1 MDITVSSADKRRKR
15 LVIYLALGLGLGL
28 AVSVVGVYGMTRIG
42 PAAPE
47 VSRDTIWIDQVRQG
61 TLNRRVLANGVL
73 VPATRR
79 LLVAEVAGRV
89 EEVHLLPGSSVGP
102 DSPIV
107 QLSNPDVEI
116 EVLNARQRLIDAQ
129 SGLVLLRANL
139 KMDRLSQVAHIS
151 EVRTRHL
158 EARHRNEMNQE
169 LIEQNPGSI
178 SRLDEFR
185 SEEAV
190 RDLENRLEIENQRLA
205 ALEESIA
212 ERIRAQ
218 ELQIANLEDVLRFHE
233 NRNQALAVTAGIQ
246 GQLIELEVEPG
257 EWVVAGQEL
266 GSVIDPEVL
275 GVEARVAEE
284 FANDLS
290 SGQIAEIR
298 IGGEKIQG
306 MVTRVDPAVV
316 DGAISLEVSL
326 PRELPGLAR
335 PNLRAEVTIEVDRI
349 EDAVHVGRPTHWR
362 NRDMVWAY
370 RVDGNSARRIQLEL
384 GRRSYN
390 EVEILFGAGV
400 GEDLILTDLSQY
412 GAAELLRVRD

>member
-1 MDITVSSADKRRKR
+1 MDVTVSSAGKRWNR
-15 LVIYLALGLGLGL
+15 LAIYLALGLVVSVAGVFGL
-28 AVSVVGVYGMTRIG
+28 ARMG
-42 PAAPE
+42 PAIPE

-89 EEVHLLPGSSVGP
+89 EEMRLLPGSSVGP
-102 DSPIV
+102 DSAIV

-116 EVLNARQRLIDAQ
+116 ELLNARQRLIDAQ

-139 KMDRLSQVAHIS
+139 EMDRLSQVAHIS

-158 EARHRNEMNQE
+158 EARHRNEMNRE

-178 SRLDEFR
+178 SRLEEFR
-185 SEEAV
+185 SMEAV
-190 RDLENRLEIENQRLA
+190 RDLENRLEIESERLS

-212 ERIRAQ
+212 EQIRAQ
-218 ELQIANLEDVLRFHE
+218 ELQIANLEDVLHFHE
-233 NRNQALAVTAGIQ
+233 NRYSALAVTAGIR
-246 GQLIELEVEPG
+246 GQLIELEVDPG
-257 EWVVAGQEL
+257 EWVVAGQKL

-284 FANDLS
+284 YADDLS
-290 SGQIAEIR
+290 SGQIAEVE

-306 MVTRVDPAVV
+306 AVSRVDPAIM
-316 DGAISLEVSL
+316 DGAVSLEVSL
-326 PRELPGLAR
+326 PIGPPESAR
-335 PNLRAEVTIEVDRI
+335 PNLRAEVTIEVDHI
-349 EDAVHVGRPTHWR
+349 ENSVHVGRPTHWR
-362 NRDMVWAY
+362 NRDTVWAY
-370 RVDGNSARRIQLEL
+370 RSDGNTARRVRLEL

-390 EVEILFGAGV
+390 EVEILGGATV
-400 GEDLILTDLSQY
+400 GEDLILTDLSHY
-412 GAAELLRVRD
+412 GAEELLRIRD

>member
-1 MDITVSSADKRRKR
+1 MDVTVSSAGKRWNR
-15 LVIYLALGLGLGL
+15 LAIFLALGLV
-28 AVSVVGVYGMTRIG
+28 VSVAGVFSLARMG
-42 PAAPE
+42 PAIPE

-89 EEVHLLPGSSVGP
+89 EEMRLLPGSSVGP
-102 DSPIV
+102 DSAIV

-116 EVLNARQRLIDAQ
+116 ELLNARQRLIDAQ

-139 KMDRLSQVAHIS
+139 EMDRLSQVAHIS

-158 EARHRNEMNQE
+158 EARHRNEMNRE

-178 SRLDEFR
+178 SRLEEFR
-185 SEEAV
+185 SMEAV
-190 RDLENRLEIENQRLA
+190 RDLENRLEIESERLS

-212 ERIRAQ
+212 EQIRAQ
-218 ELQIANLEDVLRFHE
+218 ELQIANLEDVLHFHE
-233 NRNQALAVTAGIQ
+233 NRYLALAVTAGIR
-246 GQLIELEVEPG
+246 GQLIELEVDPG
-257 EWVVAGQEL
+257 EWVVAGQKL

-284 FANDLS
+284 YADDLS
-290 SGQIAEIR
+290 SGQIAEVE

-306 MVTRVDPAVV
+306 AVSRVDPAIM
-316 DGAISLEVSL
+316 DGAVSLEVSL
-326 PRELPGLAR
+326 PIELPESAR
-335 PNLRAEVTIEVDRI
+335 PNLRTEVTIEVDHI
-349 EDAVHVGRPTHWR
+349 ENSVHVGRPTHWR
-362 NRDMVWAY
+362 NRDTVWAY
-370 RVDGNSARRIQLEL
+370 RSDGNTARRVRLEL

-390 EVEILFGAGV
+390 EVEILGGATV
-400 GEDLILTDLSQY
+400 GEDLILTDLSHY
-412 GAAELLRVRD
+412 GAEELLRIRD

>member
-1 MDITVSSADKRRKR
+1 MDVTVSSAGKRWNR
-15 LVIYLALGLGLGL
+15 LAIFLALGLV
-28 AVSVVGVYGMTRIG
+28 VSVAGVFSLARMG
-42 PAAPE
+42 PAIPE

-89 EEVHLLPGSSVGP
+89 EEMRLLPGSSVGP
-102 DSPIV
+102 DSAIV

-116 EVLNARQRLIDAQ
+116 ELLNARQRLIDAQ

-139 KMDRLSQVAHIS
+139 EMDRLSQVAHIS

-158 EARHRNEMNQE
+158 EARHRNEMNRE

-178 SRLDEFR
+178 SRLEEFR
-185 SEEAV
+185 SMEAV
-190 RDLENRLEIENQRLA
+190 RDLENRLEIESERLS

-212 ERIRAQ
+212 EQIRAQ
-218 ELQIANLEDVLRFHE
+218 ELQIANLEDVLHFHE
-233 NRNQALAVTAGIQ
+233 NRYSALAVTAGIR
-246 GQLIELEVEPG
+246 GQLIELEVDPG
-257 EWVVAGQEL
+257 EWVVAGQKL

-284 FANDLS
+284 YADDLS
-290 SGQIAEIR
+290 SGQIAEVE

-306 MVTRVDPAVV
+306 AVSRVDPAIM
-316 DGAISLEVSL
+316 DGAVSLEVSL
-326 PRELPGLAR
+326 PIELPESAR
-335 PNLRAEVTIEVDRI
+335 PNLRAEVTIEVDHI
-349 EDAVHVGRPTHWR
+349 ENSVHVGRPTHWR
-362 NRDMVWAY
+362 NRDTVWAY
-370 RVDGNSARRIQLEL
+370 RSDGNTARRVRLEL

-390 EVEILFGAGV
+390 EVEILGGATV
-400 GEDLILTDLSQY
+400 GEDLILTDLSHY
-412 GAAELLRVRD
+412 GAEELLRIRD

>member
-1 MDITVSSADKRRKR
+1 MDVTVSSADKRWKR
-15 LVIYLALGLGLGL
+15 LVIYLTLGLV
-28 AVSVVGVYGMTRIG
+28 VSVAGVYGLARIG

-47 VSRDTIWIDQVRQG
+47 VSRDTVWIDQVRQG

-79 LLVAEVAGRV
+79 LLVAEIAGRV

-102 DSPIV
+102 DSAIV

-139 KMDRLSQVAHIS
+139 EMDRLSQVAHIS
-151 EVRTRHL
+151 EIRTRHL

-185 SEEAV
+185 FEEAV
-190 RDLENRLEIENQRLA
+190 RDLENRLEIENDRLA
-205 ALEESIA
+205 ALEASIA
-212 ERIRAQ
+212 EQIRAQ
-218 ELQIANLEDVLRFHE
+218 ELQIANLEDVLLFHE
-233 NRNQALAVTAGIQ
+233 NRNQALTVTAGIH
-246 GQLIELEVEPG
+246 GQLIELEVDHG
-257 EWVVAGQEL
+257 EWVVAGREL

-284 FANDLS
+284 YADDLS
-290 SGQIAEIR
+290 SGQFAEVR
-298 IGGEKIQG
+298 ISGEKVQG
-306 MVTRVDPAVV
+306 MVSRVDPAVV

-326 PRELPGLAR
+326 PLGLPRLAR
-335 PNLRAEVTIEVDRI
+335 PNLRTEVTIEVDRI
-349 EDAVHVGRPTHWR
+349 ENAVHVGRPTHWR
-362 NRDMVWAY
+362 NRNTVWAY
-370 RVDGNSARRIQLEL
+370 RADGNSARRIQLEL

-390 EVEILFGAGV
+390 EVEILSGATV

-412 GAAELLRVRD
+412 GAEELLRLRD

>member
-1 MDITVSSADKRRKR
+1 MDVTVSSAGKRWKR
-15 LVIYLALGLGLGL
+15 LTIYLSLGLVVSVAGVFGL
-28 AVSVVGVYGMTRIG
+28 ARMG
-42 PAAPE
+42 PAIPE

-89 EEVHLLPGSSVGP
+89 EELRLLPGSSVGP
-102 DSPIV
+102 DSAIV

-116 EVLNARQRLIDAQ
+116 ELLNARQRLIDAQ

-139 KMDRLSQVAHIS
+139 EMDRLSQVAHIS

-158 EARHRNEMNQE
+158 EARHRNEMNRE

-178 SRLDEFR
+178 SRLEEFR
-185 SEEAV
+185 SVEAV
-190 RDLENRLEIENQRLA
+190 RDLENRLEIESERLS

-212 ERIRAQ
+212 EQIRAQ
-218 ELQIANLEDVLRFHE
+218 ELQIANLEDVLHFHE
-233 NRNQALAVTAGIQ
+233 NRYSALAVTAGIR
-246 GQLIELEVEPG
+246 GQLIELEVDPG
-257 EWVVAGQEL
+257 EWVVAGQKL

-284 FANDLS
+284 YADDLS
-290 SGQIAEIR
+290 SGQIAEVE

-306 MVTRVDPAVV
+306 AVSRVDPAIM
-316 DGAISLEVSL
+316 DGGISLEVSL
-326 PRELPGLAR
+326 PLGLPESAR

-349 EDAVHVGRPTHWR
+349 ENAVHIGRPTHWR
-362 NRDMVWAY
+362 NRDTVWAY
-370 RVDGNSARRIQLEL
+370 RSDGNTARRVRLEL

-390 EVEILFGAGV
+390 EVEILGGATV

-412 GAAELLRVRD
+412 GAEELLRIRD

>member
-1 MDITVSSADKRRKR
+1 MDVTVSSAGKRWNR
-15 LVIYLALGLGLGL
+15 LAIYLALGLVVSVAGVFGL
-28 AVSVVGVYGMTRIG
+28 ARMG
-42 PAAPE
+42 PAIPE

-89 EEVHLLPGSSVGP
+89 EEMRLLPGSSVGP
-102 DSPIV
+102 DSAIV

-116 EVLNARQRLIDAQ
+116 ELLNARQRLIDAQ

-139 KMDRLSQVAHIS
+139 EMDRLSQVAHIS

-158 EARHRNEMNQE
+158 EARHRNEMNRE

-178 SRLDEFR
+178 SRLEEFR
-185 SEEAV
+185 SMEAV
-190 RDLENRLEIENQRLA
+190 RDLENRLEIESERLS

-212 ERIRAQ
+212 EQIRAQ
-218 ELQIANLEDVLRFHE
+218 ELQIANLEDVLHFHE
-233 NRNQALAVTAGIQ
+233 NRYSALAVTAGIR
-246 GQLIELEVEPG
+246 GQLIELEVDPG
-257 EWVVAGQEL
+257 EWVVAGQKL

-284 FANDLS
+284 YADDLS
-290 SGQIAEIR
+290 SGQIAEVE

-306 MVTRVDPAVV
+306 AVSRVDPAIM
-316 DGAISLEVSL
+316 DGAVSLEVSL
-326 PRELPGLAR
+326 PIGLPESAR
-335 PNLRAEVTIEVDRI
+335 PNLRAEVTIEVDHI
-349 EDAVHVGRPTHWR
+349 ENSVHVGRPTHWR
-362 NRDMVWAY
+362 NRDTVWAY
-370 RVDGNSARRIQLEL
+370 RSDGNTARRVRLEL

-390 EVEILFGAGV
+390 EVEILGGATV
-400 GEDLILTDLSQY
+400 GEDLILTDLSHY
-412 GAAELLRVRD
+412 GAEELLRIRD